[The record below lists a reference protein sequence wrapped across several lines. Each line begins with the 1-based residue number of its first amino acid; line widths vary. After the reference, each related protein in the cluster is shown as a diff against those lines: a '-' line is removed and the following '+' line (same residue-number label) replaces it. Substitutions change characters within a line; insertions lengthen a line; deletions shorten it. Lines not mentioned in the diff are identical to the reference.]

1 MSYEKPQV
9 SDYGDL
15 VALTAAG
22 GTVGFED
29 GSGKS
34 VPAGV
39 DGVGAVSVV
48 LLPDNG

>member
-29 GSGKS
+29 GSGKN
-34 VPAGV
+34 VRAGV
-39 DGVGAVSVV
+39 DGVGGVSVA